1 MARDVEERFL
11 SGIVFLLN
19 ILDTKV
25 ERCKCTDFLISLPF
39 QDGCRFM
46 GLVAATGAEQGLLFT
61 ELLVITLTLQSFRF
75 VRRSKL
81 INLNQLKAYE
91 KAGEKGAMSADV

>member
-11 SGIVFLLN
+11 SGIIFLLN

-25 ERCKCTDFLISLPF
+25 ERCECKDFLISLPF

-46 GLVAATGAEQGLLFT
+46 GLVTATGAEQDLLFI
-61 ELLVITLTLQSFRF
+61 ELLVITLQSFWF